1 MSSKLNKHILATI
14 IYYDGFGYP
23 LTAFE
28 IWKYLIRT
36 DYCADDKPELQVTLA
51 EIMKQLADEKLAEF
65 IEKHNGFY
73 FLKGRKFLVDRR
85 IKNNKISMGKMKIL
99 LKAAYLL
106 RFVPFIKMIGV
117 TGALAMKNAKA
128 KSDLDILLVFKQ
140 GKIWTGR
147 TLATLLLHL
156 FRKRRHGNKISDR
169 VCLNFFITD
178 ESLEISTKDL
188 YSASEYMFL
197 FPIYGFET
205 YKRFQIRNSW
215 IKSIKPAYGISEIPP
230 LKIIS
235 DSVFSKAIRNL
246 GEIVLS
252 FDWVEKLLKKTEKR
266 KIMKNPKTHQE
277 GSMVYADDDA
287 LIFLPDPH
295 GPKIFEQF
303 KKKIGELSV

>member
-14 IYYDGFGYP
+14 IYYDGFDYP

-36 DYCADDKPELQVTLA
+36 DYFLDNKQEFQINLA
-51 EIMKQLADEKLAEF
+51 EIIKQLDDEKLTEF

-85 IKNNKISMGKMKIL
+85 IKNNKISMGKMKNL
-99 LKAAYLL
+99 RKAVWLL
-106 RFVPFIKMIGV
+106 RCVPFVRMVGI
-117 TGALAMKNAKA
+117 TGALAMKNTKA
-128 KSDLDILLVFKQ
+128 GSDLDVLIVFKK

-147 TLATLLLHL
+147 TLATLLLHI

-188 YSASEYMFL
+188 YSASEYLFL
-197 FPIYGFET
+197 FPIYGLET

-252 FDWVEKLLKKTEKR
+252 FDWIEKMLKKIEKQR
-266 KIMKNPKTHQE
+266 IMKNPKTHQE

-295 GPKIFEQF
+295 GPKIFEEF
-303 KKKIGELSV
+303 KEKIGELSV